1 MTLLF
6 SRSQATPP
14 MAMKPCL
21 FPKALTSTLQNLLTL
36 NLLGTLFGRLSILSI
51 LVILTTSYRGFAQ
64 NIEGAENLINN
75 PSLLQELKG
84 KRLGLVCNQT
94 TIVGNRYLVD
104 VLQEKGLNLVLL
116 FTPEHGFRGTADAG
130 ENLESYTDPISRI
143 RVVSLY
149 GKQKGPTESQM
160 DSLDVLLYDLEDVGC
175 RFYTYIS
182 TLEYCLNAAGKASK
196 PIWVLDRLGYNKTFV
211 AGPVLETRYKSFVG
225 MQPIPVLYGMTP
237 GEYAQMLRNE
247 NWIAYPPK
255 FLFVIEGTYPKGLKK
270 KFEANNVAPSP
281 NLKTNQAIALY
292 PSLCLFEGTPISVG
306 RGTATP
312 FEVLG
317 CPIPTMGFYTF
328 TPVPLSGAKDPMY
341 KNQLCYGVDLS
352 REKQEGFTLKYLAQM
367 YKLYPDKGRFFRS
380 FLDRL
385 AGTAT
390 IREQI
395 IAGKSYQEIEKS
407 WEPALLQ
414 FKSIR
419 KKYLLY
425 YKNER

>member
-1 MTLLF
+1 M
-6 SRSQATPP
+6 
-14 MAMKPCL
+14 
-21 FPKALTSTLQNLLTL
+21 
-36 NLLGTLFGRLSILSI
+36 LGKLFGRVSILSI
-51 LVILTTSYRGFAQ
+51 LVILITNAQVFAQ

-143 RVVSLY
+143 RVISLY

-182 TLEYCLNAAGKASK
+182 TLEYCLNAAGKAGK
-196 PIWVLDRLGYNKTFV
+196 PIWVLDRLGYNKSFV
-211 AGPVLETRYKSFVG
+211 AGPVLEERYKTFVG

-237 GEYAQMLRNE
+237 GEYAQMLIGE
-247 NWIAYPPK
+247 NWLKTPPINFK
-255 FLFVIEGTYPKGLKK
+255 VVVGTYPKGLKK
-270 KFEANNVAPSP
+270 KFEPNNIAPSP

-312 FEVLG
+312 FEILG
-317 CPIPTMGFYTF
+317 CPIPALGFFTF
-328 TPVPLSGAKDPMY
+328 TPVPSSGAKDPMY

-352 REKQEGFTLKYLAQM
+352 KEKQEGFTLKYLAQM
-367 YKLYPDKGRFFRS
+367 YKLYPDKGKFFRS

-395 IAGKSYQEIEKS
+395 LAGKSYQEIEKS

-414 FKSIR
+414 FKTIR

-425 YKNER
+425 NKNER

>member
-1 MTLLF
+1 
-6 SRSQATPP
+6 
-14 MAMKPCL
+14 
-21 FPKALTSTLQNLLTL
+21 
-36 NLLGTLFGRLSILSI
+36 LLGKLFGRVSILSI
-51 LVILTTSYRGFAQ
+51 LVILITNAQVFAQ

-143 RVVSLY
+143 RVISLY

-182 TLEYCLNAAGKASK
+182 TLEYCLNAAGKAGK
-196 PIWVLDRLGYNKTFV
+196 PIWVLDRLGYNKSFV
-211 AGPVLETRYKSFVG
+211 AGPVLEERYKTFVG

-237 GEYAQMLRNE
+237 GEYAQMLIGE
-247 NWIAYPPK
+247 NWLKTPPINFK
-255 FLFVIEGTYPKGLKK
+255 VVVGTYPKGLKK
-270 KFEANNVAPSP
+270 KFEPNNIAPSP

-312 FEVLG
+312 FEILG
-317 CPIPTMGFYTF
+317 CPIPALGFFTF
-328 TPVPLSGAKDPMY
+328 TPVPSSGAKDPMY

-352 REKQEGFTLKYLAQM
+352 KEKQEGFTLKYLAQM
-367 YKLYPDKGRFFRS
+367 YKLYPDKGKFFRS

-395 IAGKSYQEIEKS
+395 LAGKSYQEIEKS

-414 FKSIR
+414 FKTIR

-425 YKNER
+425 NKNER

>member
-1 MTLLF
+1 
-6 SRSQATPP
+6 
-14 MAMKPCL
+14 
-21 FPKALTSTLQNLLTL
+21 
-36 NLLGTLFGRLSILSI
+36 LLGTLFGRLSILSI

>member
-1 MTLLF
+1 M
-6 SRSQATPP
+6 PP
-14 MAMKPCL
+14 TAMKPYL
-21 FPKALTSTLQNLLTL
+21 LPKALTSTLENLLTL
-36 NLLGTLFGRLSILSI
+36 NLLGILFGRLSILSI
-51 LVILTTSYRGFAQ
+51 LVILLANSKSIAQ
-64 NIEGAENLINN
+64 NSEGAENLINN

-160 DSLDVLLYDLEDVGC
+160 DSLDVLIYDLEDVGC

-182 TLEYCLNAAGKASK
+182 TLEYCLNAAGKAKKSF
-196 PIWVLDRLGYNKTFV
+196 WVLDRLGYNKTFV
-211 AGPVLETRYKSFVG
+211 AGPVLEERYKTFVG

-237 GEYAQMLRNE
+237 GEYAQMLIGE
-247 NWIAYPPK
+247 NWLKTPPTNFK
-255 FLFVIEGTYPKGLKK
+255 VVEGTYPKGLKK
-270 KFEANNVAPSP
+270 KFDANNVAPSP

-292 PSLCLFEGTPISVG
+292 PSLCLFEGTPVSVG
-306 RGTATP
+306 RGTASP

-328 TPVPLSGAKDPMY
+328 TPMPTTGAKDPMY
-341 KNQLCYGVDLS
+341 KNQLCYGIDLS
-352 REKQEGFTLKYLAQM
+352 KEKQEGFTLKYLAQM
-367 YKLYPDKGRFFRS
+367 YRLYPDKGRFFRS

-395 IAGKSYQEIEKS
+395 LVGKSYQEIEKS